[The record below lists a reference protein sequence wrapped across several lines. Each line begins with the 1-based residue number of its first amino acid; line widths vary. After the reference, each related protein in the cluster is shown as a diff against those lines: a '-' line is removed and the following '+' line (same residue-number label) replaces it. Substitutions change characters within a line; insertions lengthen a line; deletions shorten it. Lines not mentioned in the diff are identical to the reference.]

1 MTLQKQHWVEIC
13 DEFYP
18 QYQSKSISSIRYQ
31 YFTDGEKILTASQT
45 RLKCG
50 KTITDNGTLTP
61 IVNPITV
68 QIKKQD
74 GCWVGLTLDCTE
86 SIRKYKK
93 AIDNCID
100 FRFRFNGNLT
110 T

>member
-1 MTLQKQHWVEIC
+1 MTNEKKQNWIELC

-18 QYQSKSISSIRYQ
+18 QYQSKSLSSIRYQ
-31 YFTDGEKILTASQT
+31 YFTDGEKILTVCQT

-50 KTITDNGTLTP
+50 KTITDKGTLTP

-74 GCWVGLTLDCTE
+74 GYWVGLTLDSKE
-86 SIRKYKK
+86 SIEKYNN
-93 AIDNCID
+93 AIFNCID
-100 FRFRFNGNLT
+100 FHFKFNGNI
-110 T
+110 